1 MSNPRPTRT
10 TRTVVDSTRRPV
22 ATPRGRAQTPPP
34 SRATTAR
41 IVLGN
46 ALRSEN
52 SNYYL
57 LLGTVV
63 FLVIIG
69 LIIVFSASSIGSF
82 LSDGGFFGGFLKQAL
97 FAGLGIPLMLIIAK
111 LPLVFWS
118 RWLKTMLVG
127 AFVLQFLVLFTPLG
141 VETGGNRNWL
151 AIGSITGQPSELV
164 KIVIAVSLGVAI
176 PKAIDRV
183 GMNTWHVLMP
193 IVPAVGLMA
202 MVLYGKDLGTVM
214 IMAIIVMGSLIFA
227 GLPVRILAIP
237 AGLGALAIAGFAW
250 TSSNR
255 MDRILSF
262 MNECTDYINTC
273 WQPLHGKWAMANGG
287 IFGVGL
293 GNSKSKWSWLPA
305 ADNDYIFAIIGEEL
319 GLIGC
324 LVVIALYVFLTVIF
338 LRIIRES
345 DNRMVRITTG
355 GIMFWIIGQA
365 AINIGVVVGILPVLG
380 VPLPFLSSGGTALF
394 SNLVA
399 VGIVLSFAR
408 ANRDGRRT
416 TASVGRR
423 NEGRGSPGRGSTTSR
438 QPLPA
443 RQPTSVG
450 RVPQVRSSARTPQ
463 QTRDWRT

>member
-1 MSNPRPTRT
+1 MSNLRP
-10 TRTVVDSTRRPV
+10 
-22 ATPRGRAQTPPP
+22 PRGNRSVIDSSRRATRPQRPRNGETPP
-34 SRATTAR
+34 SKATTAR
-41 IVLGN
+41 IFLGN

-52 SNYYL
+52 SNYYM

-63 FLVIIG
+63 FLVIFG

-82 LSDGGFFGGFLKQAL
+82 LSDSGFFGGFLKQAG
-97 FAGLGIPLMLIIAK
+97 FAALGIPLMLIIAK
-111 LPLVFWS
+111 LPLVFWA
-118 RWLKTMLVG
+118 RWLKVMLLS
-127 AFVLQFLVLFTPLG
+127 AFILQFLVVFTPLG

-164 KIVIAVSLGVAI
+164 KIVIAVSLGVAL

-183 GMNTWHVLMP
+183 GMTTWHVLFP
-193 IVPAVGLMA
+193 IIPAVGLMA
-202 MVLYGKDLGTVM
+202 LVLYGKDLGTTI
-214 IMAIIVMGSLIFA
+214 IMAIIVVGGLLFA
-227 GLPVRILAIP
+227 GLPMRILLIP
-237 AGLGALAIAGFAW
+237 ATLGALGILVMAW

-262 MNECTDYINTC
+262 MNECTDYINAC

-305 ADNDYIFAIIGEEL
+305 ADNDYIFAIIGEEM

-324 LVVIALYVFLTVIF
+324 LVVIALYVLLTVIF

-355 GIMFWIIGQA
+355 AIMFWIIGQA

-394 SNLVA
+394 ANLVA

-408 ANRDGRRT
+408 ANRDSRRT
-416 TASVGRR
+416 PGASVRR
-423 NEGRGSPGRGSTTSR
+423 SVTQRQQSPARTVAAPRGSQRTS
-438 QPLPA
+438 L
-443 RQPTSVG
+443 
-450 RVPQVRSSARTPQ
+450 RSDW
-463 QTRDWRT
+463 QT